1 MTNIHFQTTRRLMI
15 PWLYKYVF
23 RGIGIA
29 ILIGMLTILYLK
41 ISWVIQHGVP
51 PAPAASQQRI
61 SGAKR

>member
-1 MTNIHFQTTRRLMI
+1 MI
-15 PWLYKYVF
+15 PWLYKYIF

-41 ISWVIQHGVP
+41 ISWVMQHG
-51 PAPAASQQRI
+51 AQQPAASQQPV

>member
-1 MTNIHFQTTRRLMI
+1 MI
-15 PWLYKYVF
+15 QWLHKYVF

-41 ISWVIQHGVP
+41 ISWVIQHGAQPV
-51 PAPAASQQRI
+51 PAASQQRI

>member
-1 MTNIHFQTTRRLMI
+1 MI
-15 PWLYKYVF
+15 QWLYKYIF

-41 ISWVIQHGVP
+41 INWVMQHGAQ
-51 PAPAASQQRI
+51 PAPAAPQQPI

>member
-1 MTNIHFQTTRRLMI
+1 MI
-15 PWLYKYVF
+15 QWLYKYVF

-41 ISWVIQHGVP
+41 MSWVMQHGVP
-51 PAPAASQQRI
+51 PAPTASQQRI